1 VAFAVVF
8 VRVNDPVPAILRNY
22 PAVTP
27 RRTGST
33 EVEVPA
39 IYSES
44 VSVALLLAVLGSGT
58 LFGEVTVAVSEIDP
72 VAELLIVPVAL

>member
-1 VAFAVVF
+1 MCDVFAV
-8 VRVNDPVPAILRNY
+8 
-22 PAVTP
+22 
-27 RRTGST
+27 
-33 EVEVPA
+33 
-39 IYSES
+39 YSES